1 MEILQRIQLL
11 SEIAAGALNLVFP
24 TRCPGCE
31 RIDTVGFCQ
40 DCRRML
46 EWIERKSA
54 CQRCGASGMS
64 SQRIRGNACPACH
77 NRNYKTTQAAAVL
90 KYSGPLVP
98 AIIRWKYRNQEKL
111 TAVFAELMVDWIT
124 MQAPDWWE
132 KIDYIVPAPHHPST
146 VRNRGFNPPEEIAGI
161 IASRFAIPF
170 LPRILFKIRMTAPQV
185 RLKGDERFANLHE
198 SMHVFDKSML
208 EGKRVLII
216 DDVMTTGATMNE
228 CARAILCGGAE
239 KVYGLVL
246 ARQSDSH

>member
-1 MEILQRIQLL
+1 
-11 SEIAAGALNLVFP
+11 
-24 TRCPGCE
+24 
-31 RIDTVGFCQ
+31 
-40 DCRRML
+40 
-46 EWIERKSA
+46 
-54 CQRCGASGMS
+54 MS
-64 SQRIRGNACPACH
+64 SRRIIGNACPACH

-111 TAVFAELMVDWIT
+111 TAVFAELMVEWII

-132 KIDYIVPAPHHPST
+132 NIDYIVPAPHHPST
-146 VRNRGFNPPEEIAGI
+146 VKNRGFNPPEEIAGI

-170 LPRILFKIRMTAPQV
+170 LPRILFKIRMTAPQA

-198 SMHVFDKSML
+198 SMHVFDKSIL

-228 CARAILCGGAE
+228 CARAILQGGVE